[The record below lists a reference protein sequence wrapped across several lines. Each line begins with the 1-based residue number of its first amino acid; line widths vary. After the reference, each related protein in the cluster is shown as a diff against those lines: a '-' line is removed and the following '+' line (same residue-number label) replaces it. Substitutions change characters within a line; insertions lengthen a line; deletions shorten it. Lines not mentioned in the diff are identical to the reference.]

1 MSTRSESSGFG
12 AFFARVIDIEDLAG
26 NLLQMRCVINLVV
39 FGRLPLRRE
48 VECLFA
54 ALGVLQRVA
63 ECCSALRVQRNGRD
77 DREIEVV
84 VPWSAGGY
92 AIGRQHGR
100 LGRLNVWCSVCVAV
114 CCSVFQSV
122 CCSVCGGGLR

>member
-1 MSTRSESSGFG
+1 MSTRSESWGFG

-26 NLLQMRCVINLVV
+26 DLLQMRCVINIVV
-39 FGRLPLRRE
+39 FGRLPLGRE
-48 VECLFA
+48 VERLLA

-63 ECCSALRVQRNGRD
+63 VCCSVLRVHRNGRD
-77 DREIEVV
+77 DGDIEVD

-100 LGRLNVWCSVCVAV
+100 LGRLNVCWSVCVAV
-114 CCSVFQSV
+114 CYSVLQSV
-122 CCSVCGGGLR
+122 CCSVWEGGIR